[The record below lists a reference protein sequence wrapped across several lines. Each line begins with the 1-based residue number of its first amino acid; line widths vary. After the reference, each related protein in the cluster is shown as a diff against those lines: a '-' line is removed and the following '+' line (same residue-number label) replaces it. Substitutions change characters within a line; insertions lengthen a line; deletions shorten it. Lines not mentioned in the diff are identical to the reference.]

1 MNFRLPTLLS
11 AVLLAI
17 CFNTTL
23 QAQDA
28 ARRPQT
34 NTITKEQR
42 IKDWLRTQDTNGDG
56 KIADDEATGLMK
68 SNFARNDTNKDSFLD
83 RKELG
88 DLADRLARSGFGSN
102 RQRRNRQPVTTEQML
117 KQAPKGVTVIPDI
130 AYRKGN
136 DAWKL
141 DLAMPTERGAK
152 PRPAIVF
159 VHGGG
164 WRNGDKRAPAFLGPC
179 LEFATKGYVCV
190 TVNYRLLG
198 EAKGIADCI
207 ADVKCATRWL
217 RAHAEEYNIDPN
229 RLGAYGNSAGAHL
242 VAILGICPASA
253 GLEGDG
259 PWRQYSSMVQAVVA
273 SATPTRPR
281 VRGGSEED
289 ARKIA
294 PMTYVT
300 ADAPPLL
307 LVHEESD
314 RTVAVSNSDDF
325 VKALRDAGAKDVTY
339 MRYTDGSGHGTF
351 MANIKET
358 GPARERFFERTLKG
372 RSRKYVFTVRNGKTY
387 LNGKDILVKGLRCSN
402 ALVSDQTADE
412 LISNLDTFASFGVNT
427 VSVFFMGSRFGDVKG
442 YNKDGSLSPI
452 YAARMGR
459 IIEAADERGMIVL
472 VGCLYWGTSK
482 AKWEEWTQA
491 QANAAVAN
499 TVRWL
504 KDHDY
509 RNVFVDVDNEGMA
522 KRGKGFDNRLMV
534 MAGKKVDPTCVIAT
548 NFKGPP
554 PAEADLGI
562 HFSKKVPDKPYIE
575 SEGTPTNAPG
585 NYWGK
590 YSKKPDYYNYIN
602 IGIYNKQMKA
612 NQIAITTEHLDNG
625 HGYMCAS
632 TWLQCPPPS
641 GPNNSPGG
649 DGSKQSPG
657 IRWWLE
663 FIRDKYGPYVPPA
676 VASAD

>member
-1 MNFRLPTLLS
+1 MRFRLSPLTIVALLVVFS
-11 AVLLAI
+11 GVAVR
-17 CFNTTL
+17 
-23 QAQDA
+23 AQDTTRQRQA
-28 ARRPQT
+28 
-34 NTITKEQR
+34 NKITKEQR
-42 IKDWLRTQDTNGDG
+42 ISNWLRSQDKNADG

-68 SNFARNDTNKDSFLD
+68 SNFARNDTNKDNFLD
-83 RKELG
+83 RNELG
-88 DLADRLARSGFGSN
+88 SLADRLARSGFG
-102 RQRRNRQPVTTEQML
+102 RKRRPRNQQTITTEQML
-117 KQAPKGVTVIPDI
+117 EQVPEGVTVIPDI
-130 AYRKGN
+130 AYREGN

-141 DLAMPTERGAK
+141 DLAMPTERSAK

-164 WRNGDKRAPAFLGPC
+164 WVSGDKRKTSFLKPT
-179 LEFATKGYVCV
+179 LEFATKGYVCI
-190 TVNYRLLG
+190 TINYRLG
-198 EAKGIADCI
+198 GAKLACI
-207 ADVKCATRWL
+207 EDAKCSVRWL
-217 RAHAEEYNIDPN
+217 RAHAKKYNVDPG
-229 RLGAYGNSAGAHL
+229 RIGAYGNSAGAHL
-242 VAILGICPASA
+242 VTMLGICPATA

-259 PWRQYSSMVQAVVA
+259 PWREYSSMVQAVVA

-289 ARKIA
+289 AKKIA

-300 ADAPPLL
+300 ADVPPFL

-314 RTVAVSNSDDF
+314 RTVPVSNSDDF
-325 VKALRDAGAKDVTY
+325 VKALREAGAKDVTY
-339 MRYTDGSGHGTF
+339 MRYKDGSGHGTF

-358 GPARERFFERTLKG
+358 GPAREKFFERTLRNEG
-372 RSRKYVFTVRNGKTY
+372 DKYVFTVRNGKTY
-387 LNGKDILVKGLRCSN
+387 LNKKEILVKGLRCSN
-402 ALVSDQTADE
+402 ALISDETADE
-412 LISNLDTFASFGVNT
+412 LIDNLDTFASFGINT

-442 YNKDGSLSPI
+442 YNKDGSLNPV

-472 VGCLYWGTSK
+472 VGCLYWGNSK
-482 AKWEEWTQA
+482 AKWEGWTQTE
-491 QANAAVAN
+491 ANAASAN

-504 KDHDY
+504 KEHNY

-522 KRGKGFDNRLMV
+522 KRAKGFDNRLMV
-534 MAGKKVDPTCVIAT
+534 IAGKKVDPTCVIAT

-554 PAEADLGI
+554 PPEADLGI
-562 HFSKKVPDKPYIE
+562 HFSSKAPGKPYIE

-585 NYWGK
+585 GYWGK

-602 IGIYNKQMKA
+602 IGLYNEQMKT
-612 NQIAITTEHLDNG
+612 NQKSITAEHLDNG

-641 GPNNSPGG
+641 GPNNRPGG
-649 DGSKQSPG
+649 DGTKESPG

-676 VASAD
+676 PRSGT

>member
-1 MNFRLPTLLS
+1 MNFRRFPLVP
-11 AVLLAI
+11 AILLAI
-17 CFNTTL
+17 CFNVTL

-28 ARRPQT
+28 ARQPQT
-34 NTITKEQR
+34 NNITKEQR
-42 IKDWLRTQDTNGDG
+42 IDNWLKSQDKDGDG
-56 KIADDEATGLMK
+56 KIAGDEATGLMK
-68 SNFARNDTNKDSFLD
+68 SNFVRNDANKDNFLD

-88 DLADRLARSGFGSN
+88 DLADRLARGGFG
-102 RQRRNRQPVTTEQML
+102 RNRRPRNQQTMTTEQL
-117 KQAPKGVTVIPDI
+117 LEQAPKGVAVVPDI
-130 AYRKGN
+130 AYREGN
-136 DAWKL
+136 VAWKL

-164 WRNGDKRAPAFLGPC
+164 WVSGDKRKASFLKPT
-179 LEFATKGYVCV
+179 LEFAAKGYVCI
-190 TVNYRLLG
+190 TINYRLG
-198 EAKGIADCI
+198 GAKQACI
-207 ADVKCATRWL
+207 EDTKCAVRWL
-217 RAHAEEYNIDPN
+217 RAHAKEYNVDPD
-229 RLGAYGNSAGAHL
+229 RIGAYGNSAGAHL
-242 VAILGICPASA
+242 VVMLGICPASA

-259 PWRQYSSMVQAVVA
+259 PWREYSSMVQAVVA

-281 VRGGSEED
+281 IRGGSEED
-289 ARKIA
+289 AKKIA

-325 VKALRDAGAKDVTY
+325 VKALRETGAKDVTY
-339 MRYTDGSGHGTF
+339 MRYEDGSGHGTF
-351 MANIKET
+351 MANINET
-358 GPARERFFERTLKG
+358 GPAREKFFERTLKEISG
-372 RSRKYVFTVRNGKTY
+372 RYVFKVRNGKTL
-387 LNGKDILVKGLRCSN
+387 LNGESILVKGLRCSN
-402 ALVSDQTADE
+402 ALVSDESAAE
-412 LISNLDTFASFGVNT
+412 LIRNLDAFASFGINT

-442 YNKDGSLSPI
+442 YNEDGSLNPV

-459 IIEAADERGMIVL
+459 IIEAANERGMVVL
-472 VGCLYWGTSK
+472 VGCLYWGNSK
-482 AKWEEWTQA
+482 AKWEDWTQTE
-491 QANAAVAN
+491 ANAAIAN

-504 KDHDY
+504 KEHDY

-522 KRGKGFDNRLMV
+522 RKTKGFDNRLMV
-534 MAGKKVDPTCVIAT
+534 IAGKKVDPACVIAT

-554 PAEADLGI
+554 PPEADLGL
-562 HFSKKVPDKPYIE
+562 HFSTQVAGKPYIE

-585 NYWGK
+585 GYWGK
-590 YSKKPDYYNYIN
+590 YSKKKDYYNYIN
-602 IGIYNKQMKA
+602 IGLYNDEMKA
-612 NQIAITTEHLDNG
+612 RQKTITAERLDNG

-641 GPNNSPGG
+641 GPNNCPGG

-663 FIRDKYGPYVPPA
+663 FICDKYGPYVPPA
-676 VASAD
+676 AMSETKP